1 MIDNFVNDPTYKAL
15 LDKINIVIV
24 PRINPDGSYLF
35 SRATYDGFDMNRDH
49 MSLKAAE
56 LAQCTPPTACS

>member
-24 PRINPDGSYLF
+24 PRINPDGS
-35 SRATYDGFDMNRDH
+35 
-49 MSLKAAE
+49 
-56 LAQCTPPTACS
+56 